1 MKLRMTSITTNP
13 RLFRPRLGAAL
24 GLGAA
29 ALVAACSSSPE
40 STTGTTGSSSSSG
53 AGSGGSGGSAP
64 ACSKAPPTGFS
75 AVVAPSTD
83 GTLGLD
89 TAMVADENDDPMI
102 AYQWYKPG
110 GAGAETAVYFTR
122 WDRCA
127 GAFTAPVK
135 VDTVGVVSTNNPT
148 RRIDLAYEAATKKL
162 AIVYEAVIAEPGFE
176 SNPSNEIY
184 LQTSTDQGATWA
196 GKLHVSD
203 QKGGDIQQARGPV
216 VAVSGG
222 MIHLAYQQDNRDC
235 CRLDEPDC
243 GGCSSVWYLDG
254 DGATFSRA
262 QVSDAG
268 GPVQVAGSALS
279 LTVDSAGK
287 PALAFFGA
295 PAKGYTDTVLYWR
308 PGSAPVPVMDSN
320 EVQNDDP
327 SLSLAFD
334 GTKPRLAAHLVAD
347 ESADYDLRFSAS
359 DDGVTW
365 GAPVKLPRDK
375 SDYTAWYQSLAIDGK
390 GDAAVSAYIN
400 GGSGDSLC
408 GGPRIVRS
416 SDLQAWTA
424 CGADQDKKYPDIGGK
439 YVDSYFT
446 HENKLILGFTG
457 TLAGDQSGSGVVLWR
472 EP

>member
-1 MKLRMTSITTNP
+1 
-13 RLFRPRLGAAL
+13 
-24 GLGAA
+24 
-29 ALVAACSSSPE
+29 
-40 STTGTTGSSSSSG
+40 
-53 AGSGGSGGSAP
+53 
-64 ACSKAPPTGFS
+64 
-75 AVVAPSTD
+75 
-83 GTLGLD
+83 
-89 TAMVADENDDPMI
+89 MVADENGDPMI
-102 AYQWYKPG
+102 AYQWFEPG
-110 GAGAETAVYFTR
+110 GDLAATTVYFTR

-135 VDTVGVVSTNNPT
+135 VDTVGGVSTNNPT
-148 RRIDLAYEAATKKL
+148 KRIALSYEIAAKKL
-162 AIVYEAVIAEPGFE
+162 AIAYEVVFVAPGFE
-176 SNPSNEIY
+176 NNPSNGIY

-203 QKGGDIQQARGPV
+203 QKDGDIQQAKGPA

-222 MIHLAYQQDNRDC
+222 MIHLAYAQENRDC
-235 CRLDEPDC
+235 CRLAEPDC
-243 GGCSSVWYLDG
+243 GSCSSVWYLEG
-254 DGATFSRA
+254 DGTTFSRV

-268 GPVQVAGSALS
+268 GPVQVAGQVLS
-279 LTVDSAGK
+279 LAVDSAGK

-295 PAKGYTDTVLYWR
+295 PPQGYTTTALYWR
-308 PGSAPVPVMDSN
+308 PGGAPVKVMDSS

-334 GTKPRLAAHLVAD
+334 GTRPRLAAHLVAD

-375 SDYTAWYQSLAIDGK
+375 SDYTAWYQSLAVDAK
-390 GDAAVSAYIN
+390 GGAAVSAYIN

-424 CGADQDKKYPDIGGK
+424 CGADQEKKYPEIGGK

-446 HENKLILGFTG
+446 HEDKLTLGFTG
-457 TLAGDQSGSGVVLWR
+457 TLGGDQSGSGVLLWR